1 MRFSKELTFIGLFS
15 VFMIALS
22 FFPIHPRVT
31 GAALATGAI
40 GSGLLAI
47 GILVLVID
55 WILR

>member
-1 MRFSKELTFIGLFS
+1 MRFSKELTFIGIFS
-15 VFMIALS
+15 LFMIALS
-22 FFPIHPRVT
+22 FFQINPRVT

-47 GILVLVID
+47 GILVVAID